1 MIVTNIK
8 EWKIRAKTL
17 TSENVEPDAG
27 RWINGRVIE
36 VLASPELGSS
46 ASLATGVSIL
56 PAGVSTP
63 WHSHEAEELA
73 LIVGGTGVISIDDE
87 QIPVTAGDFVYTSP
101 NRRHQTIAD
110 PSGPLTVLWIYGPA
124 GSESRWLADNPEE
137 R

>member
-1 MIVTNIK
+1 MIVANLE
-8 EWKIRAKTL
+8 EWKARSKTL
-17 TSENVEPDAG
+17 TSAIVKPDVG
-27 RWINGRVIE
+27 RWVNGRVIE
-36 VLASPELGSS
+36 VLASPELGNA

-73 LIVGGTGVISIDDE
+73 LVVDGTGIVTIDDE
-87 QIPVTAGDFVYTSP
+87 QIRVAAGDFVYTSP

-110 PSGPLTVLWIYGPA
+110 PDGPMTVLWIYGPA

-137 R
+137 